1 MKNEAVLDFF
11 IFDGIQYS
19 VNSSQLFNSIEGL
32 SIYEVVRIING
43 VPLFLEDHLNR
54 MRASAELLGY
64 NIKKLD
70 EEIISEIYRLVQINH
85 CDEMNVKLLCSHIEE
100 ESQHFFTYFVES
112 HYPQRKTYEEG
123 VITVLYHSERL
134 NPNAKTVNVNLREGV
149 DQAIQEEDAFEG
161 MLVNKD
167 GYITEG
173 SKSNVFFVKDNQ
185 VYTAPPDKV
194 LMGVTRMRIMDI
206 CKKQGILIQE
216 KAIHEDILAEM
227 DAAFISGTSINVLPV
242 SRVDSKVFNSVN
254 NEIIKRISK
263 GYLDDMNAYILQNT
277 R

>member
-85 CDEMNVKLLCSHIEE
+85 CDEMNVKLLD
-100 ESQHFFTYFVES
+100 
-112 HYPQRKTYEEG
+112 RK
-123 VITVLYHSERL
+123 
-134 NPNAKTVNVNLREGV
+134 
-149 DQAIQEEDAFEG
+149 
-161 MLVNKD
+161 
-167 GYITEG
+167 
-173 SKSNVFFVKDNQ
+173 
-185 VYTAPPDKV
+185 
-194 LMGVTRMRIMDI
+194 
-206 CKKQGILIQE
+206 
-216 KAIHEDILAEM
+216 
-227 DAAFISGTSINVLPV
+227 
-242 SRVDSKVFNSVN
+242 SVV
-254 NEIIKRISK
+254 
-263 GYLDDMNAYILQNT
+263 
-277 R
+277 